1 MLYPASSFAIE
12 AVFGLAILL
21 DVSLGRN
28 IVHAFVLYA
37 HADGSL
43 ADPWVPLHLVPTSAL
58 ARYLTELAI
67 SELRMLKIILDP
79 EHQSSTAFRYGAP
92 KIAVRTMLVAPPVT
106 GQHRL
111 VDPRTRPL
119 SSDAQWIINKVRA
132 TFEAYLAEVLGDA
145 LCKAQIHLRF
155 INRPKP
161 RLTL

>member
-28 IVHAFVLYA
+28 IVHAFVSYA

-67 SELRMLKIILDP
+67 SEFRMLKIILEIIPDM
-79 EHQSSTAFRYGAP
+79 EHHFSTAFRYGAP
-92 KIAVRTMLVAPPVT
+92 EMAVRTMLVAPPIT
-106 GQHRL
+106 GQH
-111 VDPRTRPL
+111 
-119 SSDAQWIINKVRA
+119 
-132 TFEAYLAEVLGDA
+132 
-145 LCKAQIHLRF
+145 
-155 INRPKP
+155 
-161 RLTL
+161 